1 MDSLTF
7 EQVCF
12 LKGVLYSA
20 GFLLEEF
27 EGTEEA
33 GDYARSIIG
42 EAAKDFGP
50 ESLEVVLTY
59 SGFSIEKDLKIL
71 QIIDEIKRGQ

>member
-1 MDSLTF
+1 MTF

-50 ESLEVVLTY
+50 EVLEEILKASVFTVERT
-59 SGFSIEKDLKIL
+59 LKIL
-71 QIIDEIKRGQ
+71 QVIDEIKRG